1 MQLSPSLIVTCN
13 NGKTR
18 LHCGKRHSLESQNKD
33 YQRGQILTLADAGHY
48 DSALVKLKQLNS
60 GAPDKANLLAEAY
73 IYKLAGRHED
83 ELRAMTG
90 SLPEN
95 ALTQQ
100 YPTEYVQALRNNQ
113 LAAAIDDANLTP
125 DIRADIHA
133 ELVRLSFMPTRS
145 ESERY
150 AIADRA
156 LAQYAALEILWHD
169 NSDRTAQYQRIQVDH
184 LGALLTRDRYKDVI
198 SHYQRLKN
206 TRANYSALGAILG
219 CVGLSQRTAAKKHS
233 Q

>member
-1 MQLSPSLIVTCN
+1 
-13 NGKTR
+13 
-18 LHCGKRHSLESQNKD
+18 
-33 YQRGQILTLADAGHY
+33 
-48 DSALVKLKQLNS
+48 
-60 GAPDKANLLAEAY
+60 
-73 IYKLAGRHED
+73 
-83 ELRAMTG
+83 

-95 ALTQQ
+95 ASTQQ

-169 NSDRTAQYQRIQVDH
+169 NPDRTAQYQRIQVDH

-198 SHYQRLKN
+198 SHYQRLKKTGQIIPPWGQYWVASAYLKDHQPKKAQSIMTELFYHKETIAPDLSDEELADLFYSHLESENYPGALTVTQHTIN
-206 TRANYSALGAILG
+206 TSPPFLRLMGTPTSIPN
-219 CVGLSQRTAAKKHS
+219 
-233 Q
+233 

>member
-1 MQLSPSLIVTCN
+1 MAKAL
-13 NGKTR
+13 
-18 LHCGKRHSLESQNKD
+18 SLEPQNKD
-33 YQRGQILTLADAGHY
+33 YQRGQILTTADAGHY
-48 DSALVKLKQLNS
+48 DTALVKLKQLNS

-73 IYKLAGRHED
+73 IYKLAGRHQD
-83 ELRAMTG
+83 ELRAMTE

-95 ALTQQ
+95 ASTQQ

-169 NSDRTAQYQRIQVDH
+169 NPDRTAQYQRIQVDH

-198 SHYQRLKN
+198 SHYQRLK
-206 TRANYSALGAILG
+206 RRGKLFRPGAILG
-219 CVGLSQRTAAKKHS
+219 CIGLSQRSSAEKSTVNNDRALLS
-233 Q
+233 QGDHCPGFIR

>member
-1 MQLSPSLIVTCN
+1 
-13 NGKTR
+13 
-18 LHCGKRHSLESQNKD
+18 
-33 YQRGQILTLADAGHY
+33 
-48 DSALVKLKQLNS
+48 
-60 GAPDKANLLAEAY
+60 
-73 IYKLAGRHED
+73 
-83 ELRAMTG
+83 MTG

-156 LAQYAALEILWHD
+156 LAQYAALEICGMITQ
-169 NSDRTAQYQRIQVDH
+169 TALPSTSVFRLII
-184 LGALLTRDRYKDVI
+184 LARY
-198 SHYQRLKN
+198 
-206 TRANYSALGAILG
+206 
-219 CVGLSQRTAAKKHS
+219 
-233 Q
+233 

>member
-1 MQLSPSLIVTCN
+1 
-13 NGKTR
+13 
-18 LHCGKRHSLESQNKD
+18 
-33 YQRGQILTLADAGHY
+33 
-48 DSALVKLKQLNS
+48 
-60 GAPDKANLLAEAY
+60 
-73 IYKLAGRHED
+73 
-83 ELRAMTG
+83 MTE

-95 ALTQQ
+95 ASTQQ

-169 NSDRTAQYQRIQVDH
+169 NPDRTAQYQRIQVDH
-184 LGALLTRDRYKDVI
+184 LGALLTRE
-198 SHYQRLKN
+198 SL
-206 TRANYSALGAILG
+206 
-219 CVGLSQRTAAKKHS
+219 
-233 Q
+233 

>member
-1 MQLSPSLIVTCN
+1 
-13 NGKTR
+13 
-18 LHCGKRHSLESQNKD
+18 
-33 YQRGQILTLADAGHY
+33 
-48 DSALVKLKQLNS
+48 
-60 GAPDKANLLAEAY
+60 
-73 IYKLAGRHED
+73 
-83 ELRAMTG
+83 MTG

-169 NSDRTAQYQRIQVDH
+169 NPDRTAQYQRIQVDH

-198 SHYQRLKN
+198 SHYQRLK
-206 TRANYSALGAILG
+206 RRGKLFRPGAILG
-219 CVGLSQRTAAKKHS
+219 CVGLSQRTSAKKHS

>member
-1 MQLSPSLIVTCN
+1 
-13 NGKTR
+13 
-18 LHCGKRHSLESQNKD
+18 
-33 YQRGQILTLADAGHY
+33 
-48 DSALVKLKQLNS
+48 
-60 GAPDKANLLAEAY
+60 
-73 IYKLAGRHED
+73 
-83 ELRAMTG
+83 MTE

-95 ALTQQ
+95 ASTQQ

-169 NSDRTAQYQRIQVDH
+169 NPDRTAQYQRIQVDH

-198 SHYQRLKN
+198 SHYQRLKKTAQIIRPGGN
-206 TRANYSALGAILG
+206 IGFAS
-219 CVGLSQRTAAKKHS
+219 GLSQRSSAEKSTVNNDRALLS
-233 Q
+233 QGDHCPGIIR